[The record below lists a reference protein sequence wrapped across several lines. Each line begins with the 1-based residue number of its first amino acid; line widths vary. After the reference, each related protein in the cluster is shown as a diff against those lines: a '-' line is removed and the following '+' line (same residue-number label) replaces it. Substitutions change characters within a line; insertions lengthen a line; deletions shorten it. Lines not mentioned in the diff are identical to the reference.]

1 MDEDNLS
8 AEYKDEVLV
17 SILKRRII
25 TLLAAFDDLN
35 LVDDNAIQPMI
46 IFLTGSCLYNYLK
59 NF

>member
-35 LVDDNAIQPMI
+35 LADDNASVEGTEV
-46 IFLTGSCLYNYLK
+46 LHVLLVL
-59 NF
+59 